1 MGNKMEKAKS
11 QYGTFRESMRAPI
24 HSWFTYPAG
33 YSYRLVE
40 VKIEEAG
47 LDKDSLVLDPFLG
60 SGTTGVAAKFM
71 GIPSVGY
78 EAHPFV
84 QQIATAKLD
93 WDVNTEELR
102 DVIDAFAHEAAKK
115 MPKLA
120 EKIDLSS
127 VPELLPKCYS
137 DQTLRELLGLWKL
150 VQESIEDPAHVLFFK
165 VAMTNTL
172 RVVSSAGTGWP
183 YIAPSKFAEKKVD
196 RPALPNLLKRL
207 DQMVL
212 DLEYVQGGRIGNAK
226 ATLVSGDS
234 RKMSK
239 VKDASVDLVVTS
251 PPYLN
256 NFDYAD
262 RTRLEMYFFGDATSW
277 GDITTKVRDKL
288 VIAATTQVNGS
299 TLPEGMLKSEIRD
312 AAPKVHK
319 DLMKTIT
326 ALGLEKK
333 LKKGKKNYDWMV
345 AGYFN
350 GIFDILA
357 ECARTVKVGGEMH
370 WVLGDS
376 APYGI
381 HIPTEKFIGDLA
393 LELGFASYTE
403 EILRTRGDKWKNNPQ
418 RHGVALQ
425 ESIITIKR

>member
-1 MGNKMEKAKS
+1 MEKAKT
-11 QYGTFRESMRAPI
+11 QYGTFRESMRAPV
-24 HSWFTYPAG
+24 HGWFTYPAG

-40 VKIEEAG
+40 VKIAEAG
-47 LDKDSLVLDPFLG
+47 LNKDSLVLDPFLG
-60 SGTTGVAAKFM
+60 SGTTAVAAKFM
-71 GIPSVGY
+71 GIPSIGY

-84 QQIATAKLD
+84 QQIASAKLN
-93 WDVNTEELR
+93 WSVNTQELR
-102 DVIDAFAHEAAKK
+102 EVIDSYAHTATN
-115 MPKLA
+115 KLSKIG
-120 EKIDLSS
+120 EKIDLSK

-137 DQTLRELLGLWKL
+137 DKTLRELLGLWKL
-150 VQESIEDPAHVLFFK
+150 AQETIVDPAHLLFFK
-165 VAMTNTL
+165 VAMTHTL

-234 RKMSK
+234 RNMSK

-262 RTRLEMYFFGDATSW
+262 RTRLEMYFFGDAVSW
-277 GDITTKVRDKL
+277 GDITAKVRDKL

-299 TLPEGMLKSEIRD
+299 SLPEGMLKAEIRD
-312 AAPKVHK
+312 AAPKIHK
-319 DLMKTIT
+319 DLMKTIY
-326 ALGLEKK
+326 ALGVEKK

-357 ECARTVKVGGEMH
+357 ECARTVKVGGEMN

-393 LELGFASYTE
+393 LELGFSSYSE

-425 ESIITIKR
+425 ESIITIIR